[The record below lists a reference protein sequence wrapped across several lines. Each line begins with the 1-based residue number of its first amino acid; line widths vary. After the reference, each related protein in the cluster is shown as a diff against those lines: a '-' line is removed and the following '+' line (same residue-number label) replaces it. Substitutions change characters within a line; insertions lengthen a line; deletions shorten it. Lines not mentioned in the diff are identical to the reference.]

1 MCACCASTSPLPFIF
16 LTNGGG
22 VPEQAKA
29 AQLSSWFDLCIP
41 ASLVC
46 CSHTPMQSLLP
57 QYAHSRL
64 LVLGMTDVRAVARGY
79 GFTDVVTAA
88 DLFRAQPQLVPHL
101 IHEDEGGGSV
111 NKQQAHTEAREG
123 DAPSI
128 DLASVDLVVCM
139 HDPVHWYRDIQLTLD
154 VVTARP
160 TPPPLY
166 FTNPDFLF
174 SGRSAA
180 PRLAQGAFRT
190 ALDAIHRQ
198 YTGRTLSY
206 QLMGKPELITFRWAE
221 RMQQARA
228 DAMGLGRVER
238 RYMIGDN
245 TAADVRGANR
255 AGWTS
260 VFVRTGTIA
269 RGEAEDE
276 RPSVVC
282 ADVGEAVEWI
292 VEQERKAQS
301 GQHLANN
308 DGVHAK
314 AAKTRHVP

>member
-1 MCACCASTSPLPFIF
+1 MPFIF

-29 AQLSSWFDLCIP
+29 EQLSSWFDLCIP

-57 QYAHSRL
+57 QYRHSRL

-111 NKQQAHTEAREG
+111 DRRHAHTAHG
-123 DAPSI
+123 DAPPLE
-128 DLASVDLVVCM
+128 LASVDLVVCM
-139 HDPVHWYRDIQLTLD
+139 HDPVHWYRDIQLALD
-154 VVTARP
+154 VLTARP
-160 TPPPLY
+160 APPPLY
-166 FTNPDFLF
+166 FTNPDILF

-180 PRLAQGAFRT
+180 PRLAQGAFRI
-190 ALDAIHRQ
+190 ALDAVHRQ
-198 YTGRTLSY
+198 YTGRPLAY
-206 QLMGKPELITFRWAE
+206 QLMGKPEPLTFRWAE

-228 DAMGLGRVER
+228 DAMGLGAVQR

-292 VEQERKAQS
+292 VEQERRAWSVQLPAQ
-301 GQHLANN
+301 
-308 DGVHAK
+308 
-314 AAKTRHVP
+314 AAGAHTEHVS